1 MELSIGT
8 DNYVLLN
15 SNIIREMLIL
25 LFTDPEGLK
34 ITKLLMVAT
43 GEHRRPYMSSVLWDM
58 RRDKGI

>member
-1 MELSIGT
+1 
-8 DNYVLLN
+8 
-15 SNIIREMLIL
+15 MLIL

-58 RRDKGI
+58 RRDKGIESV